1 MFNRVYSP
9 YRSGLIE
16 EFEHREHLQ
25 AQIAERFD
33 AARARIAEA
42 ERRAGRSSECVRLI
56 LASKTQTPD
65 AIRAAYLAGAREF
78 GENYVQEAVLKRPA
92 LAELAGMRWHMIG
105 HLQTNKA
112 KIAVE
117 NFDLIHTLDSERL
130 AAQIGRARSSPKVPM
145 LIEVNLGGE
154 ATKSGAPP
162 ERVEALINAA
172 RESVD
177 ILGLM
182 TVPSEVQL
190 AEQARPYFARMR
202 ELRERLATRTG
213 LALSELSMGMTADFE
228 IAIEEGATMVRIGR
242 AIFGERR
249 R

>member
-1 MFNRVYSP
+1 LHA
-9 YRSGLIE
+9 G
-16 EFEHREHLQ
+16 
-25 AQIAERFD
+25 IAERFE
-33 AARARIAEA
+33 AARARIAQA
-42 ERRAGRSSECVRLI
+42 ERRAGRPAGCVRLI

-78 GENYVQEAVLKRPA
+78 GENYVQEGIVKRQA
-92 LAELAGMRWHMIG
+92 LSELADIRWHMIG

-117 NFDLIHTLDSERL
+117 NFNLIHTLDSQRL
-130 AAQIGRARSSPKVPM
+130 AAQIGRARSSPKVPI

-154 ATKSGAPP
+154 ATKSGAAP
-162 ERVEALINAA
+162 ERVEALINAV

-177 ILGLM
+177 VLGLM
-182 TVPSEVQL
+182 TVPPAVQL

-202 ELRERLATRTG
+202 ELRERLAARTG

-228 IAIEEGATMVRIGR
+228 VALEEGATMVRIGR